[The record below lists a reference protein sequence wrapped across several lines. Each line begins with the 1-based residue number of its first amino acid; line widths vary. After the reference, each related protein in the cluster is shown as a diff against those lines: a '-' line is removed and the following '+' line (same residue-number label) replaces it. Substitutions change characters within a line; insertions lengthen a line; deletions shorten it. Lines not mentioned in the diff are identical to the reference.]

1 MSWPWCGPAR
11 VRLREM
17 PLLGKPLKRMF
28 DRPPTIGILRR
39 VINVCIELDIPVIEI
54 WATAIRE
61 RPPLT
66 Y

>member
-1 MSWPWCGPAR
+1 
-11 VRLREM
+11 
-17 PLLGKPLKRMF
+17 MF